1 VIARV
6 IERCARRPWLVVGAA
21 VLIAAGAYTA
31 QRSLARDAIPDLSDP
46 RIGVV
51 AEWMGHPATDV
62 ANQVTHVLTVGLDK
76 IPGATAVRG
85 QSMADMAY
93 VDVVFGSD
101 SALAAGRA
109 EIVRRMAELR
119 SRLPGG
125 AVVTIGPAASPTGWV
140 LQYALI
146 PGPKTHAPLGEN
158 AHQTHQSGLQ
168 WVRKF
173 QDLVLRPALEAVP
186 GVAEVATLGGETK
199 EVVVQTSAEQLR
211 AANVALSDVVT
222 ALGAKLATHPST
234 TAEIIRDP
242 LLSKVTQADVLP
254 TMAGGEADVDG
265 AQQVV
270 IGTVIAKRDAD
281 PIAVIA
287 RVKETIEE
295 HRHHLPRLALIH
307 VLYDRSELAVR
318 VEHTLVR
325 AVTEEVLVVALVV
338 LLFLL
343 HPASA
348 LVPVITLPFI
358 VLLTF
363 AGLRLFGV
371 PATVMSLGGIAIAL
385 GMAVDADLVALEACH
400 RRLEAERGG
409 GVGRRRYLI
418 AAAGSLAPAI
428 LTSLMIAA
436 LAFVPVFAFGGETG
450 RLLRPLALSKTL
462 VVLAGALVTLTL
474 APALRD
480 RLFRGRIVPEL
491 RNPLTAL
498 LVRAYRP
505 LVHFVLAR
513 PAITLVTAGLLA
525 MSCLPIVSHLGSEF
539 LPHIDEGELLYMPTA
554 AAGMSAEDAHGELA
568 EQDRDIAVL
577 PGVQAVFGK
586 IGRSDSA
593 TDPAPF
599 SMAETTIRLKPRGEW
614 PRTTHARW
622 YSSWAPEPVKR
633 VLRRVWPERQP
644 MTTDELVEH
653 LDAHTVR
660 PGWTNA
666 WTAPVRARMDMM
678 STGVRTPVGVRV
690 VAADPARLDVLGA
703 AVEAAVRKVP
713 GTRSAV
719 YEGLGGERRLG
730 FELDAQA
737 LARWNVDPARVQAVA
752 DFVATGGAIGEIP
765 AAEPNAKRPLPV
777 RLNLDAPWL
786 HKPPQDVL
794 RDATV
799 RAGRDG
805 QGQPVPLAFLGRPK
819 WVVAPAMLRSEHG
832 ELCGYVHVDLAE
844 GTDLASYLSVA
855 RAAVDG
861 AVQARAI
868 GLERGE
874 RLDWIGQ
881 YELLSAGQRRL
892 AVIAPIVALLMLGL
906 LWLQFRSLTEALIVL
921 VSVPFALVGS
931 FWTLYLLGYRLSAPV
946 WVGLLSVVG
955 LAMQTGVVM
964 VVYIDEAYKRR
975 LHEGKIRSRADI
987 IEAHAEGTVMRLRP
1001 KLMTIVTMAAALLPL
1016 LWARGAGAEIMRR
1029 VAAPMLGGLVT
1040 SAFLTLEVIPVL
1052 YTIWRT
1058 RQLAVARG
1066 AFRAP
1071 ASAVADAPAMAV
1083 PSNGVTPPRLG
1094 GRPSGP
1100 GELDL

>member
-1 VIARV
+1 MISRV
-6 IERCARRPWLVVGAA
+6 MELAARRSWLVIGAA
-21 VLIAAGAYTA
+21 VVVAAGAYAA

-51 AEWMGHPATDV
+51 TEWMGHPATDV
-62 ANQVTHVLTVGLDK
+62 ANQVTSVVTAGLEH

-85 QSMADMAY
+85 QSMSNMAY
-93 VDVVFGSD
+93 VDVVFGAE

-109 EIVRRMAELR
+109 EIARRMTDLR
-119 SRLPGG
+119 PRLPGG
-125 AVVTIGPAASPTGWV
+125 AVVTVGPAASPTGWV

-146 PGPKTHAPLGEN
+146 PGRQIHAPMGEN
-158 AHQTHQSGLQ
+158 AHQTHQSK
-168 WVRKF
+168 VRFVRLF
-173 QDLVLRPALEAVP
+173 QERILRPAIEAVP
-186 GVAEVATLGGETK
+186 GVAEVATLGGETS
-199 EVVVQTSAEQLR
+199 EVVVQTSADQLR
-211 AANVALSDVVT
+211 GANVALSDVIA
-222 ALGAKLATHPST
+222 ALQAKMATHPR
-234 TAEIIRDP
+234 TAGEITRDP
-242 LLSKVTQADVLP
+242 LLSRVTQASVLP

-281 PIAVIA
+281 PMAVIKN
-287 RVKETIEE
+287 VKEAIEQ
-295 HRHHLPRLALIH
+295 HRHHLGERDQIH
-307 VLYDRSELAVR
+307 VLYDRSELAGR

-325 AVTEEVLVVALVV
+325 AVTEEVVVVAFVV

-348 LVPVITLPFI
+348 LIPIVTLPFI

-363 AGLRLFGV
+363 AALRLFGV

-400 RRLEAERGG
+400 RRLEVEGNG
-409 GVGRRRYLI
+409 EPSDRRRRLVD
-418 AAAGSLAPAI
+418 AAGALVPAI
-428 LTSLMIAA
+428 LTSLLIAA

-450 RLLRPLALSKTL
+450 RLLRPLAFSKTA

-491 RNPLTAL
+491 RNPLTAA

-513 PAITLVTAGLLA
+513 PAITLVTAALA
-525 MSCLPIVSHLGSEF
+525 AISCLPIAAHLGSEF

-554 AAGMSAEDAHGELA
+554 TAGLSADDASGELT
-568 EQDRDIAVL
+568 EQDRDIAAL

-586 IGRSDSA
+586 IGRTDSA
-593 TDPAPF
+593 TDPAPY
-599 SMAETTIRLKPRGEW
+599 SMAETTIRLTPRSTW
-614 PRTTHARW
+614 PRVARARW

-633 VLRRVWPERQP
+633 LLRRIWPERAL

-653 LDAHTVR
+653 LDAHTYR

-690 VAADPARLDVLGA
+690 IAGDPARLDALGA
-703 AVEAAVRKVP
+703 AVEAAVRNVP
-713 GTRSAV
+713 GTRSSV
-719 YEGLGGERRLG
+719 YEGLGGELRLG
-730 FELDAQA
+730 FELDPEA
-737 LARWNVDPARVQAVA
+737 LARWQIDPARALAVA
-752 DFVATGGAIGEIP
+752 NFVATGGAIGEIP
-765 AAEPNAKRPLPV
+765 ATGPNAKRALPV
-777 RLNLDAPWL
+777 RLALDAPWS
-786 HKPPQDVL
+786 HKPLQDVV

-805 QGQPVPLAFLGRPK
+805 HSGIDAQPVPLAFLGRPK
-819 WVVAPAMLRSEHG
+819 WAVAPAMLRSERG
-832 ELCGYVHVDLAE
+832 ELCGYVHVDLGE
-844 GTDLASYLSVA
+844 GTDLEGYLARA
-855 RAAVDG
+855 RAAVDA
-861 AVQARAI
+861 AVQAGTI
-868 GLERGE
+868 GLGPGE
-874 RLDWIGQ
+874 RIEWIGQ
-881 YELLSAGQRRL
+881 YELLVAGQRRL
-892 AVIAPIVALLMLGL
+892 ALIVPVVALLMLGL
-906 LWLQFRSLTEALIVL
+906 LWLQFRSFAEALIVL

-964 VVYIDEAYKRR
+964 VVYIDEAYQRR
-975 LHEGKIRSRADI
+975 LAAGKIRSREDI
-987 IEAHAEGTVMRLRP
+987 IDAHAEGTVRRLRP
-1001 KLMTIVTMAAALLPL
+1001 KVMTIVTMAAALLPL
-1016 LWARGAGAEIMRR
+1016 LWAQGAGAEIMRR
-1029 VAAPMLGGLVT
+1029 VAAPMIGGLVT

-1052 YTIWRT
+1052 YTLWRT
-1058 RQLAVARG
+1058 RQLAAARG
-1066 AFRAP
+1066 VVRAP
-1071 ASAVADAPAMAV
+1071 AVAPA
-1083 PSNGVTPPRLG
+1083 TFG
-1094 GRPSGP
+1094 GRRSAAPSPLVPEG
-1100 GELDL
+1100 D